1 MLEKWKKDV
10 IREKEFEE
18 KKYNEKVKRVV
29 IESIIHREKK

>member
-18 KKYNEKVKRVV
+18 RKYNEKVKRVV